1 MAPSSIFLGESE
13 IENRYFR
20 HFQQTAAMGM
30 DGAWGWYLWNQLMPQ
45 NSHHEPFIWHSI
57 IAIGALLKSH
67 EVAYS
72 AGVDPHAAAVPDI
85 AKLHRDFAM
94 VKYDKAIKLMQ
105 EVIFTENTNHRQA
118 LLGCI
123 FVVCFEMLVGNRRLA
138 VKHAQAGTMILK
150 QRLVLRKG
158 ESPLLSPS
166 PITIE
171 NEIVEAFRNLD
182 IQIAFLK
189 DRRSAAFNEETIN
202 QHYTTIAALPTS
214 FTDLREA
221 QIHLN
226 LVVRRICHFVFAS
239 SSVSEST
246 GFAKKY
252 DAEPPE
258 GNSAI
263 ASMKTYSTFCTSFK
277 VTETTQT
284 LQNNF
289 ATEMANWMHVFAPL
303 FKRVCGKSEAGDVP
317 STCFYNAAAMMQMQ
331 AIATTIL
338 IAGVVITNEME
349 YDKFNLQFQ
358 ELVDLATAV
367 VELRQRRKKDNAWVG
382 GFWIDIGITPQ
393 LFVVVTRCRDPVI
406 RRRAIKLLEGWYAE
420 GSWDPRL
427 IAQIGSFMM
436 DTEEEMAMSIDPAWE
451 TNGVIPE
458 MARGV
463 LTLISEHSGEGCEL
477 MQCVLRN
484 SGVDGEPVWK
494 EKYIEW

>member
-1 MAPSSIFLGESE
+1 
-13 IENRYFR
+13 
-20 HFQQTAAMGM
+20 
-30 DGAWGWYLWNQLMPQ
+30 
-45 NSHHEPFIWHSI
+45 
-57 IAIGALLKSH
+57 
-67 EVAYS
+67 
-72 AGVDPHAAAVPDI
+72 
-85 AKLHRDFAM
+85 M
-94 VKYDKAIKLMQ
+94 VKYDTAIKLMQ
-105 EVIFTENTNHRQA
+105 KAIFTENTNHHQA

-123 FVVCFEMLVGNRRLA
+123 FVVCFEMLLGNRRLA

-166 PITIE
+166 PLTIE
-171 NEIVEAFRNLD
+171 NGIVKAFRNLD
-182 IQIAFLK
+182 IQNAFLK
-189 DRRSAAFNEETIN
+189 GRRSAAFNEIIN
-202 QHYTTIAALPTS
+202 QHYTNMAALPIS

-221 QIHLN
+221 QKWLN
-226 LVVRRICHFVFAS
+226 LVVRRICHFVFAP
-239 SSVSEST
+239 SSVSKSM

-252 DAEPPE
+252 DAGPPE
-258 GNSAI
+258 DNFAI
-263 ASMKTYSTFCTSFK
+263 ASMNAYSTFCTSFK

-303 FKRVCGKSEAGDVP
+303 FKRVCGKSGAGDVP

-349 YDKFNLQFQ
+349 YDKFNPQFQ

-436 DTEEEMAMSIDPAWE
+436 DIEEMAMSIDPAWE

-458 MARGV
+458 RARGV
-463 LTLISEHSGEGCEL
+463 LTLISEHSGEGREL